1 MDGVIHVILGAFDI
15 PFVPA
20 LAPRAVLMPRKN
32 WILRCLCLRSG
43 AERLDGAF
51 SSPNVQGS
59 GSG

>member
-32 WILRCLCLRSG
+32 WILALPLLKERCG
-43 AERLDGAF
+43 AARRRL
-51 SSPNVQGS
+51 
-59 GSG
+59 